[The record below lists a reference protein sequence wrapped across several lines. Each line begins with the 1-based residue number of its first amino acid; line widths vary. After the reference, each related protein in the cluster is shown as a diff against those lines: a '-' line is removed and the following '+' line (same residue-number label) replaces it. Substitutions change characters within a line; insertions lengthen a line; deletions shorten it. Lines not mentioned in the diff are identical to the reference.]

1 MTTDKPSHSRSR
13 ATDHVGKLGELRV
26 EGAFSE
32 HLGWFARKDS
42 TDDGVDYNVE
52 VPAEGDRPSS
62 RFLVQVKTRSRM
74 RVCRGGRWAALGV
87 EKEALDKHK
96 RSRLPVFLF
105 GVDLATGEMRA
116 CNLSE
121 LLRRS
126 PEQKSFSLTPPQ
138 RFDGASAQAF
148 KQVVLTEFKEIDDHF
163 HSPGVA
169 LEYRAQKLMDANPG
183 LDVRADWISGQQH
196 LGFGTKDGSP
206 LSFRVVAQSEEDN
219 QKLQD
224 VVDFGAQAE
233 VQFKSMRNDR
243 FPLLDP
249 PHLDRAIFKITP
261 AARRLRVRMAV
272 GPVDG
277 PDAALLELDGEWSKG
292 QRGMEIRGAEPSCPF
307 SFTLQTAPDR
317 TTDVFKMHFDFKAW
331 EGKPLAQL
339 PWVTKLMPMAKHLAG
354 VCRVSFWLI
363 VDGEEMEAITFH
375 CDNSADRE
383 LRGLLRHLAVVHAV
397 HVVSKALSSTA
408 RFSVSD
414 GLSAEQQG
422 VLNVALNILEHG
434 QSTCTA
440 PEITIQPPEE
450 LATRLRAQAPQTVS
464 VRYALALSFG
474 GTALGSMPVRIDVP
488 NYQATES
495 AGGTFSFSSSESGTA
510 FRDDAPPD
518 YEATGGGTLSFE

>member
-1 MTTDKPSHSRSR
+1 MTASTTTSKFRRRATGPARAFWFRSKPARACACVGAVDGPPSASRRKPSTSTSVR
-13 ATDHVGKLGELRV
+13 A
-26 EGAFSE
+26 F
-32 HLGWFARKDS
+32 
-42 TDDGVDYNVE
+42 
-52 VPAEGDRPSS
+52 
-62 RFLVQVKTRSRM
+62 
-74 RVCRGGRWAALGV
+74 
-87 EKEALDKHK
+87 
-96 RSRLPVFLF
+96 
-105 GVDLATGEMRA
+105 
-116 CNLSE
+116 NLSE

-317 TTDVFKMHFDFKAW
+317 TTDVFKMH
-331 EGKPLAQL
+331 
-339 PWVTKLMPMAKHLAG
+339 
-354 VCRVSFWLI
+354 
-363 VDGEEMEAITFH
+363 
-375 CDNSADRE
+375 
-383 LRGLLRHLAVVHAV
+383 
-397 HVVSKALSSTA
+397 
-408 RFSVSD
+408 
-414 GLSAEQQG
+414 
-422 VLNVALNILEHG
+422 
-434 QSTCTA
+434 
-440 PEITIQPPEE
+440 
-450 LATRLRAQAPQTVS
+450 
-464 VRYALALSFG
+464 
-474 GTALGSMPVRIDVP
+474 
-488 NYQATES
+488 
-495 AGGTFSFSSSESGTA
+495 
-510 FRDDAPPD
+510 
-518 YEATGGGTLSFE
+518 